1 MSSNAAPRASLAAW
15 DRNPNVAFAAFV
27 ATPAFVQTSSRQRDD
42 LVPTPI
48 SDESATIYKFMFG
61 KFAAWMVDERLKMS
75 TVNAADLRR
84 FVEHG
89 KDGKRDLN
97 SKIAY
102 RYLRLLERCY
112 DWLERTPNPAREAIA
127 ATDRA
132 HLAQDAPMAALNGD
146 ELDRFLA
153 ALPAGR
159 APDQAGSAGWKRRR
173 DRAMQVIMALAGLKV
188 AEAVG
193 LLLEEVGRQA
203 DVEGAIELN
212 ITPEQKHRTSYEHT
226 AKLPREGVAEL
237 EAWLRERAELK
248 IPGDLVFP
256 ASLEGEPLHKA
267 TVYRQV
273 RATFERAGVAVP
285 RAGGRTLRN
294 TFAARQWKEGATPDE
309 LTAAL
314 GLALERSAQAYK
326 YARANPE
333 DGGAEDGGTED
344 EDAEDKGAE
353 ATPDTAKSGESDET

>member
-1 MSSNAAPRASLAAW
+1 MSTTPAKQSLADW
-15 DRNPNVAFAAFV
+15 DRAPNVAFAAFV
-27 ATPAFVQTSSRQRDD
+27 VTPEFVLTSSRQQNI
-42 LVPTPI
+42 VPMPI
-48 SDESATIYKFMFG
+48 STESATVYKFMFG
-61 KFAAWMVDERLKMS
+61 KFAAWMLEQRLRMS
-75 TVNAADLRR
+75 TVGAADLQR
-84 FVEHG
+84 FVESST
-89 KDGKRDLN
+89 DGKRDLN

-112 DWLERTPNPAREAIA
+112 DWLERSPNPARDAIA

-132 HLAQDAPMAALNGD
+132 HLAKDAPMAALNGD
-146 ELDRFLA
+146 ELERFLA
-153 ALPAGR
+153 ALPLGR
-159 APDQAGSAGWKRRR
+159 APDQKGSAGWKRRR
-173 DRAMQVIMALAGLKV
+173 DRAMQVVMALAGLRV

-193 LLLEEVGRQA
+193 LLVEEIGRQA
-203 DVEGAIELN
+203 DVDGAIELN

-226 AKLPREGVAEL
+226 AKLPREGVLEL
-237 EAWLRERAELK
+237 EAWLRERAELR

-256 ASLEGEPLHKA
+256 ASLEGDALHKA

-294 TFAARQWKEGATPDE
+294 TFAARQWQQGATADE
-309 LTAAL
+309 MTAVL

-333 DGGAEDGGTED
+333 DGT
-344 EDAEDKGAE
+344 DAEAD
-353 ATPDTAKSGESDET
+353 PDDALDDIFGSGKPGQPG